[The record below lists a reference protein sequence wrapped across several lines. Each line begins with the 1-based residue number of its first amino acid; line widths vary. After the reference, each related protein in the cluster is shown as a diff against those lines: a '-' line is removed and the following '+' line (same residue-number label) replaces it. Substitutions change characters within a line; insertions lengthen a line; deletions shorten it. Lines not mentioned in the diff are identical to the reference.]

1 MSCPVFYSHNF
12 CYRTL
17 FLTSFRAEMMR
28 FLHHNA
34 SALQKKSHFEQ
45 IPSVA
50 LLFPTLF
57 SSHSQLCVHL
67 LGPASL
73 AQQHSCLT
81 VRWHIQKIYG
91 NARFVRIK
99 KKKKDL

>member
-1 MSCPVFYSHNF
+1 
-12 CYRTL
+12 
-17 FLTSFRAEMMR
+17 MMH

-34 SALQKKSHFEQ
+34 STLQKKSHFEQ

-57 SSHSQLCVHL
+57 SSHSQLCVHV

-81 VRWHIQKIYG
+81 ICWHIQKIHG

-99 KKKKDL
+99 QQKKRFMMGCKSQTAENCILSKP